1 MADIGGFLQRNKK
14 TLSIVLFIIVLAVIY
29 RFVADID
36 FEKLKGFM
44 KEMPTTFV
52 AIFILFVFHY
62 LMATLAWRLC
72 MGDEARRV
80 PLIDLYMIRH
90 VGEMLG
96 LYNPTSIVA
105 GEGLKVYYVK
115 KWGVSNTVALSS
127 ILLARLLLVLSS
139 VLLLIVGIGYM
150 LFQVSDDT
158 FFVGIVSTALVI
170 VVAMTIVLV
179 RLMMHEDLILNKR
192 VRSWAQ
198 RTQWKMWR
206 PELLDKIEEINYDVA
221 QYFKQHRNRF
231 FLAFVFSIFH
241 WLLAAAEFYII
252 LKALDID
259 VSILGSIAV
268 EMGVVFFKSMG
279 AIIPGQ
285 LGVEEYG
292 NKIMFDIIGITSNE
306 IWMATSLMRR
316 ARQLAYLAVAGIFAW
331 ILRIRIKNLQNAQA

>member
-14 TLSIVLFIIVLAVIY
+14 TLGIILLVIVLAVIY

-44 KEMPTTFV
+44 EEMPTTFV
-52 AIFILFVFHY
+52 AIFVLFVFHY

-72 MGDEARRV
+72 MGNEARSI
-80 PLIDLYMIRH
+80 PLIDLFMIRH

-96 LYNPTSIVA
+96 LFNPTSIVA

-127 ILLARLLLVLSS
+127 ILLARMLLVLSS

-150 LFQVSDDT
+150 LFRVSDDT
-158 FFVGIVSTALVI
+158 VFVGVVSIALVI
-170 VVAMTIVLV
+170 VIAMAIVLV

-192 VRSWAQ
+192 VRSWAK
-198 RTQWKMWR
+198 RTQWKMWS
-206 PELLDKIEEINYDVA
+206 PEVLDKIEEINYDVA
-221 QYFKQHRNRF
+221 QYYKQHRTKF
-231 FLAFVFSIFH
+231 FLAFVFSVIH
-241 WLLAAAEFYII
+241 WLLGASEFYII
-252 LKALDID
+252 LKALGMD
-259 VSILGSIAV
+259 VSMLGSVSV

-285 LGVEEYG
+285 LGIEEYG

-306 IWMATSLMRR
+306 VWMATSLVRR
-316 ARQLAYLAVAGIFAW
+316 ARQLAYLAVAGVFAW
-331 ILRIRIKNLQNAQA
+331 ILRIRVKSL